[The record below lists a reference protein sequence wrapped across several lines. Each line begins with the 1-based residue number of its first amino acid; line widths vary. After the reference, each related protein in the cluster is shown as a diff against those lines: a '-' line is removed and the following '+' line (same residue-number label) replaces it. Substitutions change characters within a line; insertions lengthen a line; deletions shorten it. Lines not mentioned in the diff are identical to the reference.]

1 MLENI
6 KLILNITDDKHDN
19 MILLYLSKVEAM
31 VLDYCNVGELN
42 LGLTSFVEDKV
53 VSIMKPIVT
62 GGTQNTGEIKSISR
76 GDTKIEYN
84 VGEVSDTSLETERI
98 HNIRATELT
107 VDKHYTVHLADV
119 TKAIKI
125 AGAARTIK
133 K

>member
-19 MILLYLSKVEAM
+19 LILLYLAKVKTM
-31 VLDYCNVGELN
+31 VVDYCNINDLTE
-42 LGLTSFVEDKV
+42 GLKSFIEDKV

-84 VGEVSDTSLETERI
+84 VGDVVETSNGAILTSTDKEFLKQYR
-98 HNIRATELT
+98 RA
-107 VDKHYTVHLADV
+107 
-119 TKAIKI
+119 
-125 AGAARTIK
+125 RCW
-133 K
+133 

>member
-19 MILLYLSKVEAM
+19 MILLYLAKIEAI
-31 VLDYCNVGELN
+31 VIDYCNINELSN
-42 LGLTSFVEDKV
+42 GLTSFIEDKV

-84 VGEVSDTSLETERI
+84 VGEAVQTSSNSVNLTDSD
-98 HNIRATELT
+98 
-107 VDKHYTVHLADV
+107 K
-119 TKAIKI
+119 KI
-125 AGAARTIK
+125 LNTYRK
-133 K
+133 VRCF